1 MCTVYTCIHHRS
13 LLMFIGNPQQKEWI
27 SGVSAPA
34 GTRVT
39 WRRQCDESPK
49 GVFWWGHLVG
59 NHAFFLYILYL
70 FTSFTAFTIQPLFF
84 CCLDK
89 FWKYLTISEE
99 FLGSWLSNKNIRNS
113 SIDWPINHQP
123 IISKASSMAEAGPKP
138 LKFVGL
144 KRCYLAKA
152 WLDGAVPGNCCSGFW
167 WF

>member
-1 MCTVYTCIHHRS
+1 MCTFLYIIGVCWC
-13 LLMFIGNPQQKEWI
+13 LLAFRNKKHGYPECPHQQE
-27 SGVSAPA
+27 P
-34 GTRVT
+34 
-39 WRRQCDESPK
+39 ESP
-49 GVFWWGHLVG
+49 GSDSATSHLVG
-59 NHAFFLYILYL
+59 NHAFLLYILYS
-70 FTSFTAFTIQPLFF
+70 FYYPTSLFF
-84 CCLDK
+84 CCLDE

-99 FLGSWLSNKNIRNS
+99 FLASWLSNKNIRNS

-152 WLDGAVPGNCCSGFW
+152 WFDGAVPGNCCSGFW

>member
-1 MCTVYTCIHHRS
+1 MDIRSVRTSRNQSHLAKTVR
-13 LLMFIGNPQQKEWI
+13 
-27 SGVSAPA
+27 
-34 GTRVT
+34 RVT
-39 WRRQCDESPK
+39 KR
-49 GVFWWGHLVG
+49 GVLMRTPRGKPC
-59 NHAFFLYILYL
+59 FFSLHPLPLYIFYS
-70 FTSFTAFTIQPLFF
+70 FYYPTSFF

>member
-1 MCTVYTCIHHRS
+1 MIICHIWSYLIPVHLCHVYISIHHRS
-13 LLMFIGNPQQKEWI
+13 LLMFIGIPQQKTWI

-39 WRRQCDESPK
+39 WLWQCDESPRGK
-49 GVFWWGHLVG
+49 PCFSSLH
-59 NHAFFLYILYL
+59 
-70 FTSFTAFTIQPLFF
+70 PLQLLLSNLSFF
-84 CCLDK
+84 CCLDE

-99 FLGSWLSNKNIRNS
+99 FLASWLSNKNIRNS